1 MRNAGK
7 EATFSFVDDPTARVK
22 TASAQEKTMT
32 LYQFFLILRARRNI
46 ILATMLL
53 TVIAVMVVSLVMPKA
68 YKSTATV
75 VLNPGVDPV
84 TGNAM
89 PGQLMPSYLATQV
102 GVIGS
107 KNVALK
113 VVRDAKLE
121 QVPEYRE
128 KFEDATNGR
137 GNLADWLAERL
148 LKKLDVTSTRES
160 NVIDV
165 AYTDS
170 DPQQAAAIANTFA
183 TAYQQT
189 NMELRLEPIKRA
201 SAYFNGQI
209 KVHREQLEAAR
220 NRLSKYQQEKGIA
233 NLDNSLDVETIRL
246 NELTTQLV
254 TVQNQLME
262 ANSRQGQAN
271 GKSAADSPDVLA
283 NPMIQNLR
291 LSLAEA
297 EAKLSQV
304 GERYTTNHP
313 RYEEA
318 SAEVNKLRAELRR
331 STQSAS
337 SGLAKSAIIAQQRES
352 KLKAALAAQKMKVLE
367 LNRARDELN
376 LLANEVES
384 SQKAYD
390 NILQRLSLSTLE
402 GQSSQSEVTI
412 LSAAVA
418 PFNAA
423 RPKPLLYLAL
433 AILGGA
439 LLGVGLGMLAEIYDR
454 RVRTVGDLADVLQA
468 PVLGSIEWG
477 APRQA
482 PLALPGWNPSR
493 PILPN

>member
-1 MRNAGK
+1 
-7 EATFSFVDDPTARVK
+7 
-22 TASAQEKTMT
+22 MT
-32 LYQFFLILRARRNI
+32 LYQFLLILWARRKV
-46 ILATMLL
+46 ILATML
-53 TVIAVMVVSLVMPKA
+53 VIVVAVMAVSLLMPKA

-75 VLNPGVDPV
+75 VLNPGIDPV
-84 TGNAM
+84 TGNAL
-89 PGQLMPSYLATQV
+89 PGQLIPSYLATQV
-102 GVIGS
+102 DVIGS
-107 KNVALK
+107 RNVALK

-128 KFEDATNGR
+128 KFEDDAEGK
-137 GNLADWLAERL
+137 GSLPHWLAERL
-148 LKKLDVTSTRES
+148 LKKLDVAPTRES

-165 AYTDS
+165 TYTDS
-170 DPQQAAAIANTFA
+170 DPQRAAMIANAFA

-189 NMELRLEPIKRA
+189 NMELRLEPVKRA
-201 SAYFNGQI
+201 STYFNGQI
-209 KVHREQLEAAR
+209 QAHREQLEAAR

-246 NELTTQLV
+246 NELSTQLV

-271 GKSAADSPDVLA
+271 GRSAAGSPDVLA
-283 NPMIQNLR
+283 NPMIQNLQ
-291 LSLAEA
+291 LSLAQA
-297 EAKLSQV
+297 EAKLSQI
-304 GERYTTNHP
+304 GERYTSSHP

-318 SAEVNKLRAELRR
+318 SAEVNKLRAELRN
-331 STQSAS
+331 STRTVS
-337 SGLAKSAIIAQQRES
+337 SGVAKNAIIAQQRES
-352 KLKAALAAQKMKVLE
+352 KLNGALVAQKMKVLE

-376 LLANEVES
+376 LLSNEVAS
-384 SQKAYD
+384 AQKAYD
-390 NILQRLSLSTLE
+390 NVLQRLSQSTLE

-418 PFNAA
+418 PFKAA
-423 RPKPLLYLAL
+423 RPKPLLYLVL

-454 RVRTVGDLADVLQA
+454 RVRTAGDVADVLQA

-482 PLALPGWNPSR
+482 PLALPGWNPPR